1 IAMKWSPVC
10 LMAVAMLIGLCD
22 AQYVRGQNSLPT
34 WPSQLLP
41 QEPAQLLPQ
50 TPVQPLLQKPTQPL
64 PQRTTQPLPQ
74 WPAQPLPQRS
84 TQPLPQRPTQPL
96 PQRTTQ
102 PLPQWPAQPLPQRPT
117 QPLPQRPTQPLPLWP
132 TQPLPQRTTQP
143 LPQWPAQP
151 LPQRPTQR
159 LPQRPTQP
167 LPLWPAQ
174 PILPWPTQRLPQ
186 RPTQPLPLW
195 PAQPI
200 LPWPTQPLPQKPA
213 QPLPL
218 WPAQPLPQW
227 TTQPL
232 PQRTTQPLPQWPSQP
247 LPQRPTQPIPQRPT
261 QPLPQR
267 PTQPLPPW
275 PRPTQPLPQWPTQP
289 LPQWP
294 TCDVEGNDK
303 VQCGLPDIT
312 GAKCEAINCCF
323 DGRMCFYGKAVTVQ
337 CTRDG
342 QFVVVV
348 ARDATLPNLELDSI
362 SLLGGNEAHCTPV
375 GITSAF
381 AIYQFKVTECGTV
394 VTEEPGTIFYENR
407 MSSSYI
413 VEMGPLG
420 TITRNSQFN
429 LIFQCR
435 YKGTVIEALVIEVK
449 QVPPPILLP
458 APGPLRVELRLANGI
473 CLTKGC
479 KEEEAA
485 YTSYYTEADYPV
497 TKFLRDPVYAEVRIL
512 ERTDPNVVL
521 TLGRCWATTNPDPL
535 SLPQWNLIISGCPYK
550 DDRYLTMP
558 IPVEASSGLSFP
570 THYRRFVLKMFTFVD
585 STSIKAPP
593 HHHTSS
599 SMLHGGNPTCGDHPF
614 TYSVSQ
620 DTAVET
626 KNLTFELLNLNF

>member
-1 IAMKWSPVC
+1 M
-10 LMAVAMLIGLCD
+10 LM
-22 AQYVRGQNSLPT
+22 
-34 WPSQLLP
+34 
-41 QEPAQLLPQ
+41 PA
-50 TPVQPLLQKPTQPL
+50 QPL
-64 PQRTTQPLPQ
+64 PQRPTQPLPQ
-74 WPAQPLPQRS
+74 WPAQPLPQWPTQPLPQRPAQTLPQRPAQPLPERPAQPLTQRPAQPLPQRPAQPS
-84 TQPLPQRPTQPL
+84 PQWPAQPLPQRPTQTLPQRPDHPL
-96 PQRTTQ
+96 PQRPAQPLPHWSTQ
-102 PLPQWPAQPLPQRPT
+102 PLPQWPTQTLPQWPAQPLPQRPT
-117 QPLPQRPTQPLPLWP
+117 QTFPQWPAQPFPQRPTQPF
-132 TQPLPQRTTQP
+132 
-143 LPQWPAQP
+143 PQWPAQP
-151 LPQRPTQR
+151 RPQTPTQ
-159 LPQRPTQP
+159 L
-167 LPLWPAQ
+167 
-174 PILPWPTQRLPQ
+174 
-186 RPTQPLPLW
+186 
-195 PAQPI
+195 
-200 LPWPTQPLPQKPA
+200 LPQKP
-213 QPLPL
+213 Q
-218 WPAQPLPQW
+218 
-227 TTQPL
+227 
-232 PQRTTQPLPQWPSQP
+232 
-247 LPQRPTQPIPQRPT
+247 
-261 QPLPQR
+261 
-267 PTQPLPPW
+267 
-275 PRPTQPLPQWPTQP
+275 
-289 LPQWP
+289 

-407 MSSSYI
+407 MSSS

-420 TITRNSQFN
+420 TITRDSQFN
-429 LIFQCR
+429 LIFQCIYR
-435 YKGTVIEALVIEVK
+435 GTMIEALVIEVK

-497 TKFLRDPVYAEVRIL
+497 TKFLRDPVYAEVHIL
-512 ERTDPNVVL
+512 ERTDPNIVL

-585 STSIKAPP
+585 STSMSPLRERNAKCVQ
-593 HHHTSS
+593 SCQ
-599 SMLHGGNPTCGDHPF
+599 GKGC
-614 TYSVSQ
+614 
-620 DTAVET
+620 
-626 KNLTFELLNLNF
+626 LL

>member
-1 IAMKWSPVC
+1 
-10 LMAVAMLIGLCD
+10 MLHNCFEYCATIGPL
-22 AQYVRGQNSLPT
+22 
-34 WPSQLLP
+34 
-41 QEPAQLLPQ
+41 PAQLLPQ

-74 WPAQPLPQRS
+74 WPAQPLPQRPTQPLPQRPTQHPPQGPTQPLPLWPIQPLPQRTTQPLPLWPTQPLPQQTTQPLPQWPAHPLPQRP

-96 PQRTTQ
+96 PQRPT
-102 PLPQWPAQPLPQRPT
+102 QPLPQRPT

-132 TQPLPQRTTQP
+132 
-143 LPQWPAQP
+143 WPAQP
-151 LPQRPTQR
+151 LPP
-159 LPQRPTQP
+159 
-167 LPLWPAQ
+167 
-174 PILPWPTQRLPQ
+174 
-186 RPTQPLPLW
+186 
-195 PAQPI
+195 
-200 LPWPTQPLPQKPA
+200 
-213 QPLPL
+213 

-232 PQRTTQPLPQWPSQP
+232 HQRTTQPLPQWPSQP
-247 LPQRPTQPIPQRPT
+247 LPQRPTQPF
-261 QPLPQR
+261 
-267 PTQPLPPW
+267 
-275 PRPTQPLPQWPTQP
+275 PQWPAQPRPQTPTQL
-289 LPQWP
+289 LPQKP
-294 TCDVEGNDK
+294 AQPPQGNDK

-407 MSSSYI
+407 MSSS

-420 TITRNSQFN
+420 TITRDSQFN
-429 LIFQCR
+429 LIFQCIYR
-435 YKGTVIEALVIEVK
+435 GTMIEALVIEVK

-497 TKFLRDPVYAEVRIL
+497 TKFLRDPVYAEVHIL
-512 ERTDPNVVL
+512 ERTDPNIVL

-585 STSIKAPP
+585 STSMSPLRERNAKCVQ
-593 HHHTSS
+593 SCQ
-599 SMLHGGNPTCGDHPF
+599 GKGC
-614 TYSVSQ
+614 
-620 DTAVET
+620 
-626 KNLTFELLNLNF
+626 LL

>member
-1 IAMKWSPVC
+1 MKWSPVC

-22 AQYVRGQNSLPT
+22 AQSVKGQNSLPT
-34 WPSQLLP
+34 WP
-41 QEPAQLLPQ
+41 
-50 TPVQPLLQKPTQPL
+50 PTQ
-64 PQRTTQPLPQ
+64 T
-74 WPAQPLPQRS
+74 
-84 TQPLPQRPTQPL
+84 
-96 PQRTTQ
+96 
-102 PLPQWPAQPLPQRPT
+102 LPQWPAQPLPQRPT
-117 QPLPQRPTQPLPLWP
+117 QPFPQWPAQPFPQWP
-132 TQPLPQRTTQP
+132 AQP

-151 LPQRPTQR
+151 RPQT
-159 LPQRPTQP
+159 PQ
-167 LPLWPAQ
+167 
-174 PILPWPTQRLPQ
+174 
-186 RPTQPLPLW
+186 
-195 PAQPI
+195 
-200 LPWPTQPLPQKPA
+200 
-213 QPLPL
+213 
-218 WPAQPLPQW
+218 
-227 TTQPL
+227 
-232 PQRTTQPLPQWPSQP
+232 
-247 LPQRPTQPIPQRPT
+247 
-261 QPLPQR
+261 
-267 PTQPLPPW
+267 
-275 PRPTQPLPQWPTQP
+275 
-289 LPQWP
+289 

-362 SLLGGNEAHCTPV
+362 SLLGGNDAHCTPV

-394 VTEEPGTIFYENR
+394 MTEEPGTIFYENR

-413 VEMGPLG
+413 VEMGRLG
-420 TITRNSQFN
+420 TITRGSQFN

-435 YKGTVIEALVIEVK
+435 YRGTVIEALVIEVK

-512 ERTDPNVVL
+512 ERTDPNIVL

-585 STSIKAPP
+585 STSMSPLRERMFIHCNTDLCQPYQENWYCVPRCFRTRRHIADAVQKTTRSESTLVSSGELILTQASPP
-593 HHHTSS
+593 TRI
-599 SMLHGGNPTCGDHPF
+599 LVD
-614 TYSVSQ
+614 
-620 DTAVET
+620 
-626 KNLTFELLNLNF
+626 

>member
-1 IAMKWSPVC
+1 
-10 LMAVAMLIGLCD
+10 MLHNCFEYCATIG
-22 AQYVRGQNSLPT
+22 
-34 WPSQLLP
+34 
-41 QEPAQLLPQ
+41 
-50 TPVQPLLQKPTQPL
+50 PLRP
-64 PQRTTQPLPQ
+64 
-74 WPAQPLPQRS
+74 

-96 PQRTTQ
+96 
-102 PLPQWPAQPLPQRPT
+102 LQWPAQPLPQRPT
-117 QPLPQRPTQPLPLWP
+117 QPLPPWPAQPLTQMPA
-132 TQPLPQRTTQP
+132 QPLPQRPTQP

-151 LPQRPTQR
+151 LPQ
-159 LPQRPTQP
+159 
-167 LPLWPAQ
+167 
-174 PILPWPTQRLPQ
+174 
-186 RPTQPLPLW
+186 
-195 PAQPI
+195 
-200 LPWPTQPLPQKPA
+200 WPTQPLPQRPAQTLPQRPA
-213 QPLPL
+213 QPLPERPAQPL
-218 WPAQPLPQW
+218 TQRPAQPLPQRPA
-227 TTQPL
+227 QPS
-232 PQRTTQPLPQWPSQP
+232 PQWPAQP
-247 LPQRPTQPIPQRPT
+247 LPQRPTQTLPQRPDHPLPQRPAQPLPHWSTQPLPQPTQTFPQWPAQPFPQRPT
-261 QPLPQR
+261 QPF
-267 PTQPLPPW
+267 
-275 PRPTQPLPQWPTQP
+275 PQWPAQPRPQTPTQL
-289 LPQWP
+289 LPQKP
-294 TCDVEGNDK
+294 AQPPQGNDK

-407 MSSSYI
+407 MSSS

-420 TITRNSQFN
+420 TITRDSQFN
-429 LIFQCR
+429 LIFQCIYR
-435 YKGTVIEALVIEVK
+435 GTMIEALVIEVK

-497 TKFLRDPVYAEVRIL
+497 TKFLRDPVYAEVHIL
-512 ERTDPNVVL
+512 ERTDPNIVL

-585 STSIKAPP
+585 STSMSPLRERNAKCVQ
-593 HHHTSS
+593 SCQ
-599 SMLHGGNPTCGDHPF
+599 GKGC
-614 TYSVSQ
+614 
-620 DTAVET
+620 
-626 KNLTFELLNLNF
+626 LL

>member
-10 LMAVAMLIGLCD
+10 LMAVAMLIGLGD
-22 AQYVRGQNSLPT
+22 AQY
-34 WPSQLLP
+34 
-41 QEPAQLLPQ
+41 

-74 WPAQPLPQRS
+74 WPGPTQPLPLWPIQPLPQRTTQPLPLWPTQPLPQQTTQPLPQWPAHPLPQRP

-96 PQRTTQ
+96 PQRPT
-102 PLPQWPAQPLPQRPT
+102 QPLPQRPT

-132 TQPLPQRTTQP
+132 TQPLPQ
-143 LPQWPAQP
+143 WPA
-151 LPQRPTQR
+151 
-159 LPQRPTQP
+159 
-167 LPLWPAQ
+167 
-174 PILPWPTQRLPQ
+174 
-186 RPTQPLPLW
+186 
-195 PAQPI
+195 
-200 LPWPTQPLPQKPA
+200 
-213 QPLPL
+213 
-218 WPAQPLPQW
+218 
-227 TTQPL
+227 
-232 PQRTTQPLPQWPSQP
+232 
-247 LPQRPTQPIPQRPT
+247 
-261 QPLPQR
+261 
-267 PTQPLPPW
+267 
-275 PRPTQPLPQWPTQP
+275 QPLPQWPTQP
-289 LPQWP
+289 LPQRP
-294 TCDVEGNDK
+294 AQTLPQRPAQPLPERPAQPLTQRPAQPLPQRPQTCDVEGNDK

-407 MSSSYI
+407 MSSS

-420 TITRNSQFN
+420 TITRDSQFN
-429 LIFQCR
+429 LIFQCIYR
-435 YKGTVIEALVIEVK
+435 GTMIEALVIEVK

-497 TKFLRDPVYAEVRIL
+497 TKFLRDPVYAEVHIL
-512 ERTDPNVVL
+512 ERTDPNIVL

-585 STSIKAPP
+585 STSIVTSKAPP

-599 SMLHGGNPTCGDHPF
+599 SMLHGGNPTCGNHPF

>member
-195 PAQPI
+195 P
-200 LPWPTQPLPQKPA
+200 KPA

-294 TCDVEGNDK
+294 GNDK

>member
-1 IAMKWSPVC
+1 MKWSSVC

-22 AQYVRGQNSLPT
+22 AQSVKGQNSLPT
-34 WPSQLLP
+34 WP
-41 QEPAQLLPQ
+41 PAQPF
-50 TPVQPLLQKPTQPL
+50 
-64 PQRTTQPLPQ
+64 PQ
-74 WPAQPLPQRS
+74 WPAQ
-84 TQPLPQRPTQPL
+84 T
-96 PQRTTQ
+96 
-102 PLPQWPAQPLPQRPT
+102 
-117 QPLPQRPTQPLPLWP
+117 
-132 TQPLPQRTTQP
+132 
-143 LPQWPAQP
+143 
-151 LPQRPTQR
+151 
-159 LPQRPTQP
+159 
-167 LPLWPAQ
+167 
-174 PILPWPTQRLPQ
+174 
-186 RPTQPLPLW
+186 
-195 PAQPI
+195 
-200 LPWPTQPLPQKPA
+200 
-213 QPLPL
+213 
-218 WPAQPLPQW
+218 
-227 TTQPL
+227 
-232 PQRTTQPLPQWPSQP
+232 
-247 LPQRPTQPIPQRPT
+247 
-261 QPLPQR
+261 
-267 PTQPLPPW
+267 
-275 PRPTQPLPQWPTQP
+275 LPQWPTQP

-294 TCDVEGNDK
+294 AQPHPQKPAQPPQAPKLPSGPIHQGPKQTCDVEGNDK
-303 VQCGLPDIT
+303 VHCGLPDIT

-394 VTEEPGTIFYENR
+394 MTEEPGTIFYENR

-420 TITRNSQFN
+420 TITRGSQFN

-435 YKGTVIEALVIEVK
+435 YRGTVIEALVIDVK

-479 KEEEAA
+479 KEEEVA

-512 ERTDPNVVL
+512 ERTDPNIVL
-521 TLGRCWATTNPDPL
+521 TLSRCWATTNPDPL

-585 STSIKAPP
+585 STSMSPLRERMFIHCNTDLCQPYQENWYCVPRCFRTRRHIANAVQKTTRSESTLVSSGELILTQIARLLAELKEVWGYWIALEFTEGSPLFGP
-593 HHHTSS
+593 CFSASS
-599 SMLHGGNPTCGDHPF
+599 SRRSRGSGPVPEGDTPVIQPVRHIPLTLRADFDAELWHQIEEDIIEHIDISPWISNLDVITLLGCRPTISTKTELLIFPGKACPL
-614 TYSVSQ
+614 
-620 DTAVET
+620 
-626 KNLTFELLNLNF
+626 KNLSITVDINSVTLSVCNEPWHDPGQHRRSLSTSKQ

>member
-10 LMAVAMLIGLCD
+10 LMAVAMLIGLGD
-22 AQYVRGQNSLPT
+22 AQY
-34 WPSQLLP
+34 
-41 QEPAQLLPQ
+41 
-50 TPVQPLLQKPTQPL
+50 TPVQPLLQK
-64 PQRTTQPLPQ
+64 
-74 WPAQPLPQRS
+74 
-84 TQPLPQRPTQPL
+84 PTQPL

-117 QPLPQRPTQPLPLWP
+117 QPLPQRPTQHPPQGPTQPLPLWPIQPLPQRTTQPLPLWP
-132 TQPLPQRTTQP
+132 TQPLPQPTQP

-151 LPQRPTQR
+151 LPQ
-159 LPQRPTQP
+159 
-167 LPLWPAQ
+167 W
-174 PILPWPTQRLPQ
+174 
-186 RPTQPLPLW
+186 
-195 PAQPI
+195 
-200 LPWPTQPLPQKPA
+200 
-213 QPLPL
+213 
-218 WPAQPLPQW
+218 
-227 TTQPL
+227 
-232 PQRTTQPLPQWPSQP
+232 
-247 LPQRPTQPIPQRPT
+247 PT

-267 PTQPLPPW
+267 PAQTLPQRPAQPLPE
-275 PRPTQPLPQWPTQP
+275 RPAQPLTQRPAQPLPQRPTPTQL
-289 LPQWP
+289 LPQKP
-294 TCDVEGNDK
+294 GNDK

-407 MSSSYI
+407 MSSS

-420 TITRNSQFN
+420 TITRDSQFN
-429 LIFQCR
+429 LIFQCIYR
-435 YKGTVIEALVIEVK
+435 GTMIEALVIEVK

-497 TKFLRDPVYAEVRIL
+497 TKFLRDPVYAEVHIL
-512 ERTDPNVVL
+512 ERTDPNIVL

-585 STSIKAPP
+585 STSIVTSKAPP

-599 SMLHGGNPTCGDHPF
+599 SMLHGGNPTCGNHPF